1 MSIFNYTAIKD
12 SVNYSAFLPGQK
24 GSHYDP
30 NTVIVP
36 AVAEDTI
43 EFGSVV
49 DVHLDADDQGI
60 GCRYAKPIVSNATID
75 KLTGIALADVKGQNV
90 LITRQAHQFIN
101 AYAKGQAV
109 SVMKKGFVWV
119 PVQSSGTINEGGAVY
134 VRVKASSTNASLPIG
149 GIETAA
155 DSTNTIAWTGVKFTG
170 ESGFPLSGTN
180 DGTTVA
186 GGLTGKT
193 AEIYLDLDLI

>member
-24 GSHYDP
+24 GAHYDP
-30 NTVIVP
+30 NTVIV
-36 AVAEDTI
+36 AAIAEDTI

-49 DVHLDADDQGI
+49 DVHPDADDQGI
-60 GCRYAKPIVSNATID
+60 GCRYVEPIVVGATID
-75 KLTGIALADVKGQNV
+75 KLTGIALADVKGQNI

-101 AYAKGQAV
+101 AYAKGQSV

-119 PVQSSGTINEGGAVY
+119 PVQSSGTVEAGGTVY
-134 VRVKASSTNASLPIG
+134 VRVKASTNNASLPIG

-155 DSTNTIAWTGVKFTG
+155 DSTNTLAWTGAKFTG
-170 ESGFPLSGTN
+170 DNGFPLSGTN

-193 AEIYLDLDLI
+193 AEIHLDLDLI